1 MYKVKEGIFVFMMG
15 EIQASLLEQREGKE
29 PEMRK
34 VEIHIIKLWR
44 DVMTGEDT
52 LVLWEWHK
60 RDWDG
65 CRCSCLESD
74 CSQVKSGKGCW
85 GS

>member
-1 MYKVKEGIFVFMMG
+1 MYKVKEGIFVFKMG

-52 LVLWEWHK
+52 LVL
-60 RDWDG
+60 
-65 CRCSCLESD
+65 
-74 CSQVKSGKGCW
+74 
-85 GS
+85 